1 MTVRL
6 LALLTLTLLATPL
19 WAQPTID
26 GDWHFTMETPFFGDV
41 AADVTLV
48 AEGNTLT
55 GQFDLGNGRIWPIEE
70 GTVAGSAISFNITR
84 DNRNLL
90 YRMTGE
96 VNGDVINGLA
106 VSMGI
111 SIAWRMTRQA
121 TSPTE

>member
-1 MTVRL
+1 MKFRVFL
-6 LALLTLTLLATPL
+6 SLALVFLSSPL
-19 WAQPTID
+19 WAQPNID

-55 GQFDLGNGRIWPIEE
+55 GQFDLGDGRIWPIEE
-70 GTVAGSAISFNITR
+70 GTVSGSAISFNITR

-111 SIAWRMTRQA
+111 SIAWRMTRQ
-121 TSPTE
+121 P